1 MKNAM
6 ANISRLQLI
15 SNYTTYGYPCATV
28 GLIYY
33 PNSADNELNLDL
45 REKSSDTYTYQ
56 LYNYFGMMVLS
67 GEVQNILKTIDTST
81 LDEGLYF
88 LHFYENGE
96 LIVKQL
102 IIEH

>member
-1 MKNAM
+1 MKKFT
-6 ANISRLQLI
+6 SYFLLLTSLI
-15 SNYTTYGYPCATV
+15 FVMCDKAHAQ
-28 GLIYY
+28 IHC
-33 PNSADNELNLDL
+33 E
-45 REKSSDTYTYQ
+45 
-56 LYNYFGMMVLS
+56 
-67 GEVQNILKTIDTST
+67 IDTST